1 MLKRKNAF
9 IKPSTAKPKAKAKAK
24 NEAKPKGKAKA
35 SGKDANEKGE
45 PKAPAQVNLTIEA
58 LKQGVPEEARDKGK
72 AQRYAKERDNL
83 PQYVRVLIDEE
94 SRKSGHKR
102 AWQSAAMNRLYSRQ
116 SDGSLSLNLSDPLFQ
131 QASTMY
137 ESGYSRNEDQA
148 YPASIMRNRFFNGS
162 KHEFDTALA
171 EGDIYETTGKDD
183 KVMYAF
189 NTMTVGI
196 EQEKRTDHKVTAKK
210 SIDKN
215 TFQELMAAYHNVG
228 WKFSKKQAEAMVDDE
243 GVMAGAALTLVDQ
256 ALASLDKINKET
268 GALLKSKQPFEK
280 EMLSSLKQGYAKS
293 TGFVQ
298 TLNQLKDFHIMPD
311 GSAPTK
317 KTLDTFFM
325 EVALRAQKLNK
336 KVEEAKGHLRANS
349 K

>member
-1 MLKRKNAF
+1 MGKPAMLKRKNAF

-58 LKQGVPEEARDKGK
+58 LKQG
-72 AQRYAKERDNL
+72 
-83 PQYVRVLIDEE
+83 
-94 SRKSGHKR
+94 
-102 AWQSAAMNRLYSRQ
+102 
-116 SDGSLSLNLSDPLFQ
+116 
-131 QASTMY
+131 
-137 ESGYSRNEDQA
+137 A

-293 TGFVQ
+293 TGFV
-298 TLNQLKDFHIMPD
+298 
-311 GSAPTK
+311 
-317 KTLDTFFM
+317 
-325 EVALRAQKLNK
+325 ALHAQKLNK